1 MTVFEPPAA
10 PPARRSSRLLGSPLG
25 RVSGRLLGRLLHAG
39 GEVVRAVADLVGGC
53 TCAGCGAAAR
63 GSGLCTGCAR
73 HLTRSTP
80 SVEPAGTVL
89 DVPLVS
95 AVPYA
100 GAARLMV
107 LALKEHGRVSLA
119 RPLGR
124 ALAVSVA
131 HAVDLL
137 AAGPGPP
144 PRGPAGPSA
153 PQVWLVPVPSS
164 ARARRRRHDEPL
176 RRLAREAAHDLRRQG
191 LPAAVCPLLSVRGRP
206 RDQAGLTARD
216 RARNV
221 RGVFAVRRPRAAAA
235 LVGPGMVVVVVDDVA
250 TTGATAAEAV
260 RAVRAAGGRVDAVAV
275 LARTAGPPRT
285 GVGPGRW
292 SPAVSG
298 VRSQGSHVPAIQ
310 EV

>member
-1 MTVFEPPAA
+1 MTVSEPPVA
-10 PPARRSSRLLGSPLG
+10 PPPQRG
-25 RVSGRLLGRLLHAG
+25 GRLLGRLLDAG

-80 SVEPAGTVL
+80 SVEPAGTLL

-144 PRGPAGPSA
+144 PRQPAGPPA

-176 RRLAREAAHDLRRQG
+176 RRLAREAALDLRRQG
-191 LPAAVCPLLSVRGRP
+191 LPAAVCPLLGVRGRP

-221 RGVFAVRRPRAAAA
+221 RGAFAVRRPQVAGDLAGSGA
-235 LVGPGMVVVVVDDVA
+235 VVVVDDVA

-275 LARTAGPPRT
+275 LARTAGPART
-285 GVGPGRW
+285 GPATTAGRAPIAGPAPTGDRARTGDGPGR
-292 SPAVSG
+292 
-298 VRSQGSHVPAIQ
+298 
-310 EV
+310 